1 MGLEQLRIAVYR
13 RLPKPLQVRAV
24 RWGTPNVTV
33 GTVAFVTRTGGELLL
48 VRPAYRKGWVPPG
61 GLARRGETP
70 EACLA
75 RELVEE
81 LGIEVRLA
89 APHRVAY
96 AVTEQVVT
104 FVCAGVPV
112 GDAEPRPCSPEVLE
126 ARWFPVDALPPQPTD
141 FHEGIL
147 PADLRA
153 ARRVAGSAPH
163 DGS

>member
-1 MGLEQLRIAVYR
+1 VRFEQLRIAVYR
-13 RLPKPLQVRAV
+13 GLPKRLQVLAV
-24 RWGTPNVTV
+24 RWSTPNVTV

-48 VRPAYRKGWVPPG
+48 VRPAYRAGWVPPG

-81 LGIEVRLA
+81 LGIEVRLS
-89 APHRVAY
+89 APHRVSF

-112 GDAEPRPCSPEVLE
+112 GDAEPRPCSPEILD
-126 ARWFPVDALPPQPTD
+126 ARWFPVDALPPQPRD

-153 ARRVAGSAPH
+153 ARRAAAPDPH
-163 DGS
+163 KDS